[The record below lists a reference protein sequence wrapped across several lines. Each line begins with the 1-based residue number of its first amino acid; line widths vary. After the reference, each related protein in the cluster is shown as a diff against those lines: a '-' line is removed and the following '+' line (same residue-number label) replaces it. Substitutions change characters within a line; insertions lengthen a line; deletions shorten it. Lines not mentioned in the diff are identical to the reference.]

1 MDTHKK
7 VLLKGIKNDVAGCT
21 EARQYLISLGKW
33 SADIERRDG
42 WEIINIANKEIRKH
56 NQEWRPYDDI

>member
-7 VLLKGIKNDVAGCT
+7 VMLSEFKDNIAGCT
-21 EARQYLISLGKW
+21 EAKHYLISIGKW
-33 SADIERRDG
+33 SSDIERRDG

-56 NQEWRPYDDI
+56 NQEWKPYDDI